1 MGRKRQVLPN
11 STDIDILGPWAWA
24 QIGQGMWYPEGKSG
38 MGYIHPLTKKPT
50 WAVIF
55 DDYEEFGSIKM
66 HVALTT
72 PKCVTRRAI
81 QAVFEYPFSQLGVK
95 KVLATVNSENHAALS
110 FDLRLGFKVEAVIKD
125 AYERGDMYI
134 LSMTQDQC
142 RWIRGKTHG
151 KCEESSAAA

>member
-1 MGRKRQVLPN
+1 MLPN
-11 STDIDILGPWAWA
+11 SSDINVLGPWAWELM
-24 QIGQGMWYPEGKSG
+24 GQGIWYPDGKSG
-38 MGYIHPLTKKPT
+38 MGYVNPFSGKPT
-50 WAVIF
+50 WAVIY

-66 HVALTT
+66 HVALST

-81 QAVFEYPFSQLGVK
+81 SAVFEYPFCQLGVK
-95 KVLATVNSENHAALS
+95 KVLAAVNSENHAALT
-110 FDLRLGFKVEAVIKD
+110 FDLRLGFQVEAVIKD